1 MSERIDVIEYQDDKT
16 LFYNGPA
23 EFLVRQVCDE
33 LKNVEQWERLFGD
46 RIDPYQRM
54 DYGIREL
61 PALRIYNLESF
72 KEFDSWFI
80 TGDLN
85 ADIIWPASLRRN
97 ELQQIPDTVSAALLQ
112 QFRRPQFFSTLC
124 GLVPGL
130 NELGKSF
137 RTNKSMG
144 FEWGEDVVPL
154 TQININFRIDLRQWD
169 LYLEETNRTKD
180 SPFEE
185 VLASLDRIVTVI
197 EGLRDNGDT
206 ELNVPLDQDV

>member
-1 MSERIDVIEYQDDKT
+1 MSERIDEIQYQDDRT
-16 LFYNGPA
+16 LFYDGPA
-23 EFLVRQVCDE
+23 EFLVKRVCDQ
-33 LKNVEQWERLFGD
+33 LKLVEQWTRLFGD

-54 DYGIREL
+54 DYGVREL

-80 TGDLN
+80 TGDLS
-85 ADIIWPASLRRN
+85 ADIIWPASLRRS

-112 QFRRPQFFSTLC
+112 QFRRPEFFSDLC
-124 GLVPGL
+124 QLVPGL

-144 FEWGEDVVPL
+144 FEWGDDIVPL
-154 TQININFRIDLRQWD
+154 TQIQINFRIDLRQWD

-185 VLASLDRIVTVI
+185 VLASLDRIVTEI

-206 ELNVPLDQDV
+206 ELSVPLDQDV